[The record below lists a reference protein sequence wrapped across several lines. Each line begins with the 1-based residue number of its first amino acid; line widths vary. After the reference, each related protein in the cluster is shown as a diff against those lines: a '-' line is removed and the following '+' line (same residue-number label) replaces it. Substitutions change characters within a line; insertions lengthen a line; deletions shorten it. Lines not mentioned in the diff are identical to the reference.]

1 MARPNDGTDADSGGL
16 TMSSGWRFALALL
29 ACAAPARLAMATL
42 GGAVRRAVGGRLTQ
56 LGVAAVVWCG
66 AAVVLAAIQRGPFS
80 TSLPDALLLI
90 MAILGSL
97 LLLHLARAPL
107 AAWRLDLPRDMQG
120 ATARLAPGSLSFADG
135 IAALGDR
142 AFYLKAF
149 ARLGP
154 VFSMS
159 QFGSPTM
166 CVLGLDRRQAMMR
179 AHGPSLG
186 PAPLPFSRSV
196 LRGFL
201 RYMDDAT
208 HNHYGPLV
216 RRAMIAE
223 TPVHVQRQLQDVLQR
238 HLHAAVHAAAQQHR
252 QGAAAATL
260 IEPMVREA
268 LDLLLFGFEAGT
280 VADRE
285 SEEHP
290 AERFRRDAHA
300 FYHIRTSK
308 RLDVVE
314 EQMLAQ
320 LVSQLDA
327 QEQRLTAAGR
337 EQDFPLGRLRGLD
350 DAQPDDTSLQN
361 FVFMHR
367 IATNNVSGLVSWL
380 LVHWAQHP
388 DIVARIRSASTG
400 EQHLLLQRFLSETL
414 RVSQSEY
421 TYRAVAHTFV
431 HDGIVYPKGWLVRFC
446 VWESHRDPAAFDD
459 PTCFRLRLDT
469 NVYAKSRFAPFGTGR
484 HACNGADLNELLC
497 VTLLFALAQ
506 HFDVSAEQ
514 VEPLQRAGRHW
525 GHWQPNTRARF
536 RLQARPDVNARAAS

>member
-1 MARPNDGTDADSGGL
+1 
-16 TMSSGWRFALALL
+16 MSSSWRIVLALL
-29 ACAAPARLAMATL
+29 ACAAPARLAVATL
-42 GGAVRRAVGGRLTQ
+42 SGGVRRGVGGRLTQ

-66 AAVVLAAIQRGPFS
+66 GAVSLAAFPEGPIR
-80 TSLPDALLLI
+80 TSLPDTLLLL
-90 MAILGSL
+90 MATLGTL

-107 AAWRLDLPRDMQG
+107 SARRVALPHDAQG
-120 ATARLAPGSLSFADG
+120 ATARIAPGSLSFANG
-135 IAALGDR
+135 IAALGER
-142 AFYLKAF
+142 EYYLRAF

-159 QFGSPTM
+159 QFGAPTV
-166 CVLGLDRRQAMMR
+166 CVLGLNRRQAIMR
-179 AHGPSLG
+179 EHGASLG
-186 PAPLPFSRSV
+186 PSPLPFSRSV

-223 TPVHVQRQLQDVLQR
+223 TPAHVQRQLHELLER
-238 HLHAAVHAAAQQHR
+238 HLNAAAQAEQR
-252 QGAAAATL
+252 APLQGNVAATL

-268 LDLLLFGFEAGT
+268 LDLLLFGFEANAT
-280 VADRE
+280 VSRDAN
-285 SEEHP
+285 EHP
-290 AERFRRDAHA
+290 AERFRRDAEA

-308 RLDVVE
+308 RLGVVE

-320 LVSQLDA
+320 LVAQLEA

-337 EQDFPLGRLRGLD
+337 SSEFPLGRLRALD
-350 DAQPDDTSLQN
+350 ESQPDDTALQN

-367 IATNNVSGLVSWL
+367 IATNNVSGLVAWL

-388 DIVARIRSASTG
+388 DIVARLRSASIG
-400 EQHLLLQRFLSETL
+400 EQHLLLQRFLAETL

-421 TYRAVAHTFV
+421 TYRTVAQTFV
-431 HDGIVYPKGWLVRFC
+431 YDGIVFPKGWLIRFC
-446 VWESHRDPAAFDD
+446 VWESHRDAAAFSD
-459 PTCFRLRLDT
+459 PTAFRLRLDADA
-469 NVYAKSRFAPFGTGR
+469 YAKSRFAPFGTGR

-497 VTLLFALAQ
+497 VTLLSVLAQ
-506 HFDVSAEQ
+506 HYDVNAEQ

-525 GHWQPNTRARF
+525 GHWQPNARVRF
-536 RLQARPDVNARAAS
+536 RLTVRPDRLDTRAAS